1 MPFHGAPSSATVG
14 AMNDTGNDASRSL
27 ARELDAAFG
36 NRALIYWSIYEELR
50 AELGPERAATILGR
64 AIERRGA
71 AAGAALFARLPVRTP
86 ATVAEAFLAVSPDEG
101 RLFPHEV
108 RRDPDGAVHI
118 KVTRCPLKD
127 AWVAAGLSDADL
139 ATICK
144 IAGRFDTG
152 CFGAAGIG
160 FAADTWTAGA
170 TGCCHLHLLPTAAPA

>member
-1 MPFHGAPSSATVG
+1 MTDSDHEPGPT
-14 AMNDTGNDASRSL
+14 L
-27 ARELDAAFG
+27 ARELDDAFR
-36 NRALIYWSIYEELR
+36 NRALIYWSLYEELR
-50 AELGPERAATILGR
+50 AELGAERAAAILGR

-71 AAGAALFARLPVRTP
+71 EAGAALFARLPAPTP
-86 ATVAEAFLAVSPDEG
+86 EAVAAAFLAVSPDGG

-127 AWVAAGLSDADL
+127 AWVGAGLGPADL
-139 ATICK
+139 AAICK

-160 FAADTWTAGA
+160 FAADTWTPGA
-170 TGCCHLHLLPTAAPA
+170 SGCCHLHLLPVQK